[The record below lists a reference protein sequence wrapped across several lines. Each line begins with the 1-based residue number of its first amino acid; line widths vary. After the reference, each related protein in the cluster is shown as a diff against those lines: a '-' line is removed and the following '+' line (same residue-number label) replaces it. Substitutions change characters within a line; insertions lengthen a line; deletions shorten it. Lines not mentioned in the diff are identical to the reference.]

1 MNNLKNKS
9 LKELDEI
16 IKNIEKESGEGSS
29 SENREEQAANSA
41 KGDS

>member
-1 MNNLKNKS
+1 MDNLKNKS
-9 LKELDEI
+9 LKELNEMMKD
-16 IKNIEKESGEGSS
+16 IEKESGEGSS